1 MVWLVI
7 ALAAVAL
14 ALAVVAIVTARRLR
28 VARAA
33 TVAAEQRAD
42 QQATELTATTG
53 ARDEAEQARAD
64 AIARAEAAEA
74 RRDELEAE
82 VTELTARASEA
93 ERRSVAA
100 DTELDAARHEVGVAA
115 AARADAEDR
124 VVALERRIEEMA
136 ARAALEDAAA
146 SAASAAPPVSGELDA
161 QLVWA
166 LERARSERT
175 WRQSV
180 AVGPDGS
187 AFSTESD
194 PLIDALQIE
203 LDAAREEVGAVVEL
217 DADVPAGVTAAG
229 SVLALKATQ
238 ELLAS
243 VVRRGETTTVRVR
256 ADGADLVIDV
266 ESVDEDGH
274 RIDTGPLPIPPS
286 ATVDVTPGGVRIR
299 EAVAAP
305 LG

>member
-1 MVWLVI
+1 
-7 ALAAVAL
+7 
-14 ALAVVAIVTARRLR
+14 
-28 VARAA
+28 
-33 TVAAEQRAD
+33 
-42 QQATELTATTG
+42 
-53 ARDEAEQARAD
+53 
-64 AIARAEAAEA
+64 
-74 RRDELEAE
+74 
-82 VTELTARASEA
+82 
-93 ERRSVAA
+93 
-100 DTELDAARHEVGVAA
+100 
-115 AARADAEDR
+115 
-124 VVALERRIEEMA
+124 MA

-256 ADGADLVIDV
+256 AEGADLVIDV

-299 EAVAAP
+299 EAVR
-305 LG
+305 